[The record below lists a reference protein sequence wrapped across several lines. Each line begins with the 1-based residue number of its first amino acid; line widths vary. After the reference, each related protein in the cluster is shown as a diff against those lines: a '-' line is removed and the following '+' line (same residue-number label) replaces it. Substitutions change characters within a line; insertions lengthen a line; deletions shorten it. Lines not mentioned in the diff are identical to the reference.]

1 MKKPKKINKKV
12 IIILSVI
19 LLIIIIATTLFLV
32 LKNKDNDKQEP
43 EMPEGEN
50 PEFVTEIDM
59 TDTENSEIREDGL
72 KVNTSEKIAEGI
84 EFNDFKIEDITIESS
99 GDMAVFN
106 AKVENPYE
114 KDIEEYIIYI
124 TFLRKD
130 GSEIA
135 KVETLFPAIPAGET
149 GYISATTPK
158 DIATAYEIK
167 IERDMR

>member
-1 MKKPKKINKKV
+1 MKKTKKISKKKIVMLV
-12 IIILSVI
+12 IILVAVI
-19 LLIIIIATTLFLV
+19 LAITLFLV
-32 LKNKDNDKQEP
+32 LKNKNKENKDI
-43 EMPEGEN
+43 EMPEGEK

-72 KVNTSEKIAEGI
+72 KINTSEKIAEGI

>member
-1 MKKPKKINKKV
+1 MKKPKKINKKS
-12 IIILSVI
+12 IIILSII
-19 LLIIIIATTLFLV
+19 LLIVIIAITLFFV
-32 LKNKDNDKQEP
+32 LRNRNKEKE
-43 EMPEGEN
+43 EIKMPEGES

-72 KVNTSEKIAEGI
+72 KINTSEKIAKGI

-106 AKVENPYE
+106 AKVENPYD

-158 DIATAYEIK
+158 DIATAYEIT

>member
-1 MKKPKKINKKV
+1 MKKLKKMNKKT
-12 IIILSVI
+12 IIILVI
-19 LLIIIIATTLFLV
+19 ILIAIILSIILFLV
-32 LKNKDNDKQEP
+32 FKSNNKDSNETDI
-43 EMPEGEN
+43 PEGEN

-59 TDTENSEIREDGL
+59 ADTENSEIREDGL
-72 KVNTSEKIAEGI
+72 KINTSSKIAEGI

-124 TFLRKD
+124 TFLRSD
-130 GSEIA
+130 GTEIA

>member
-1 MKKPKKINKKV
+1 MKKTKKINKKIIV
-12 IIILSVI
+12 SLIIILVAVMLAI
-19 LLIIIIATTLFLV
+19 TLFLV
-32 LKNKDNDKQEP
+32 FKNKDKGNEEI

-72 KVNTSEKIAEGI
+72 KINTSEKIAEGI

-114 KDIEEYIIYI
+114 KEIEEYIIYI

-130 GSEIA
+130 GTEIDR
-135 KVETLFPAIPAGET
+135 VETLFPAIPAGET